1 MKKRLIIGLFAVLGL
16 VFWADNRWSDRDDRD
31 ALFLPGLREPGR
43 LKAVLVP
50 DLGVFRIQEGLP
62 TGFDYQLLKWFADDA
77 QLKLEITFAPTR
89 LAALDSVRE
98 GRADVACGNLLAQD
112 AVGMRFGAPL
122 WKGPMYWMSTVR
134 ESVLPGD
141 TLLALGESPYNTE
154 LAQWAKTDG
163 GIHVSAS
170 TASNLFLELLNEPLQ
185 RATQLAVA
193 PKWMALAW
201 KRKNRHGSLG
211 VLSGAE
217 VAVGWAFRAESV
229 ALEEQIS
236 SWLTNKKS
244 SRRYRHW
251 FQTHYAQGSLRPANY
266 SISTVDPMAKKW
278 ADAKGLYDAP
288 LVLAVAYR
296 ESRFQRLV
304 VSPAGAVGLMQLM
317 PRTGKKFVPKGT
329 DLYHPEGNLRA
340 GINYLHFLDNFWANR
355 QVPAPDRLY
364 FVLASYNTGPAP
376 VVRAYKRA
384 RSKGLDPTRWH
395 GNVETVLRSP
405 GRRYAREIAE
415 IATVY
420 RNYWRLKTP
429 PQPEGF
435 SPPVPVTSI
444 KTGSK

>member
-1 MKKRLIIGLFAVLGL
+1 MKKRLIIGLFAALGL
-16 VFWADNRWSDRDDRD
+16 VFWADTRWSDRDDRD

-50 DLGVFRIQEGLP
+50 DFGVFRIQEGLP
-62 TGFDYQLLKWFADDA
+62 TGFDYQLLRWFADDA

-89 LAALDSVRE
+89 LAALDSVRQ
-98 GRADVACGNLLAQD
+98 GRADVACGNLLAHD
-112 AVGMRFGAPL
+112 VVGMRFSAPL
-122 WKGPMYWMSTVR
+122 WKGPMYWMSSLR

-141 TLLALGESPYNTE
+141 TLLALGESPYNTQ
-154 LAQWAKTDG
+154 LAQWAEAEG
-163 GIHVSAS
+163 GSHVAES
-170 TASNLFLELLNEPLQ
+170 TASNLFLELLNEPLP

-201 KRKNRHGSLG
+201 KRKNRRGSFG
-211 VLSGAE
+211 VLMGTE

-229 ALEEQIS
+229 DLEQLIS
-236 SWLTNKKS
+236 GWLLGKKS
-244 SRRYRHW
+244 SRQYRYW

-266 SISTVDPMAKKW
+266 SISTVDPWAKKW
-278 ADAKGLYDAP
+278 ADPKGMYDAP

-296 ESRFQRLV
+296 ESRFKRLV
-304 VSPAGAVGLMQLM
+304 VSPAGAIGLMQLM
-317 PRTGKKFVPKGT
+317 PRTGKKFVPKET

-340 GINYLHFLDNFWANR
+340 GINYLHFLDRFWADR

-384 RSKGLDPTRWH
+384 RNTGLDPTRWH
-395 GNVETVLRSP
+395 GNVETILRSP

-415 IATVY
+415 IADVY
-420 RNYWRLKTP
+420 RNYWRLNSG
-429 PQPEGF
+429 PQPEGIN
-435 SPPVPVTSI
+435 PPVPVTSL
-444 KTGSK
+444 KTGSR